1 MYANDFMMRRILFI
15 CCYLAALMSGAKAH
29 AFRDEIHYIETSDS
43 CRLYVHVKG
52 EGPVC
57 LYLHGGPGSGSAW
70 MEKLVGPVLEKR
82 FTMVY
87 LDQRGVCKSE
97 TPAGNDFS
105 FDRQI
110 RDWEEVRT
118 ALGVEEWLLMGHSW
132 GGILMMGYWQ
142 KHPEVIDGMLFV
154 NCTLSCGTSME
165 ESWLPT
171 AIDIL
176 GDQAGPVAKDV
187 TRPLKECLMAV
198 FPQLNDD
205 NRWRIFSPDRAA
217 YEALDSPDFHKDCIS
232 HNGEHVLFM
241 DEYWQDFR
249 SLTPEVDVP
258 VLFLFGTQDHSVGP
272 DFHKGVHFPHAVMC
286 GAECGHM
293 IFIEEPA
300 LFETCLDDY
309 LELYFNAPH

>member
-1 MYANDFMMRRILFI
+1 MMRRILFI
-15 CCYLAALMSGAKAH
+15 CCFMAALVLSTKAH
-29 AFRDEIHYIETSDS
+29 AFRDEVRYIETSDS

-52 EGPVC
+52 EGPMC

-70 MEKLVGPVLEKR
+70 METLVGPVLEKR

-97 TPAGNDFS
+97 TPASNDFS

-110 RDWEEVRT
+110 RDWEEVRA
-118 ALGVEEWLLMGHSW
+118 ALEVEDWMLMGHSW

-142 KHPEVIDGMLFV
+142 KHPQAIDGMLFL

-165 ESWLPT
+165 DSWLPT

-176 GDQAGPVAKDV
+176 GDQTSPVAKDV
-187 TRPLKECLMAV
+187 TRPLKERLMAV
-198 FPQLNDD
+198 FPQLDDD
-205 NRWRIFSPDRAA
+205 NRWRIFSPDRSA
-217 YEALDSPDFHKDCIS
+217 YKVLDSPDFHKDCIS

-249 SLTPEVDVP
+249 PLTSNVNVP
-258 VLFLFGTQDHSVGP
+258 VLFLFGTQDFSVGP
-272 DFHKGVHFPHAVMC
+272 EFYTGVHFPNAVVC

-293 IFIEEPA
+293 IFIEEPT
-300 LFETCLDDY
+300 LFENCLDDY